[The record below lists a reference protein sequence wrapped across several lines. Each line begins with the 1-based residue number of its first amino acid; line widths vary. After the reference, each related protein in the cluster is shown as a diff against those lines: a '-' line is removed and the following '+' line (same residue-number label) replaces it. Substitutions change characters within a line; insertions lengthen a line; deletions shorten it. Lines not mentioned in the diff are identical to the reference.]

1 MTSTQ
6 LYIPQVPITPVAST
20 HHIFLEAIIS
30 QRALAGPATQ
40 ALLMHYITSRG
51 PPSGLS
57 FYTPPQPR
65 SALYFVKA
73 AASTV
78 FWLPYTAYALLRGAG
93 GQHAQQASAN
103 SPLGAA
109 AISLIL
115 ALNFYPPVDTQTDN
129 AFRRSLRNLQDA
141 DDITSD
147 NAMDAAE
154 GGHGGGVTGA
164 ASIPYSALFDA
175 LGRSLLTQESSV
187 LLLYTLLHG
196 TPHFNDYC
204 MVRSDVDTLLLPI
217 LELLYTARG
226 RSANQLYMLLIVLLI
241 LSQDPSFASNIHRV
255 ALRSVPFYKDRPI
268 VDTTLGSLLVV
279 LLLRTAHYNLAALR
293 DVYLHTNTL
302 ATLANLAPSMT
313 NMSSHAAQRLV
324 QLLHLLHRR
333 HAKLSAAEFLAP
345 DASPVEERDPLLD
358 ESESERRAL
367 ELQLYSDFLRI
378 VLEIVNAILVNA
390 LPSNPELVYA
400 LLHRREVFEP
410 FEQDPNY
417 SDLME
422 NILIVIDHFGR
433 KVESVVST
441 VPGEISAERVLGI
454 IKTASIGW
462 RKDKLRTFPELRFTY
477 EEGKKERKESG
488 SSVSSSSSFI

>member
-1 MTSTQ
+1 MASTQ
-6 LYIPQVPITPVAST
+6 LYIPQVPITPVANT
-20 HHIFLEAIIS
+20 HHIFLEAIIA
-30 QRALAGPATQ
+30 QRSLAGPATQ
-40 ALLMHYITSRG
+40 ALLMHYITSRA
-51 PPSGLS
+51 PPSGLA
-57 FYTPPQPR
+57 FYVPPQPR
-65 SALYFVKA
+65 SAFYFVKA

-78 FWLPYTAYALLRGAG
+78 FWLPYTAYALLRGASG
-93 GQHAQQASAN
+93 QNAQHASGN

-129 AFRRSLRNLQDA
+129 AFRRALRNLQDA
-141 DDITSD
+141 DDITND
-147 NAMDAAE
+147 AAMDAAE
-154 GGHGGGVTGA
+154 GGHGAAAGA
-164 ASIPYSALFDA
+164 ASVPYSALFDS

-187 LLLYTLLHG
+187 LLLYALLHG
-196 TPHFNDYC
+196 TPHFMDYC

-241 LSQDPSFASNIHRV
+241 LSQDSSFASNIHRV
-255 ALRSVPFYKDRPI
+255 GLRSVPFYKDRPI

-313 NMSSHAAQRLV
+313 NMTSHAAQRLV

-333 HAKLSAAEFLAP
+333 HAKLSAAEFMSP
-345 DASPVEERDPLLD
+345 DAAQSSDLGLEAMD
-358 ESESERRAL
+358 EAEKERRAL

-400 LLHRREVFEP
+400 LLHRREVFTP
-410 FEQDPNY
+410 FEQDPKY
-417 SDLME
+417 ADLME
-422 NILIVIDHFGR
+422 NILLVIDHFGR
-433 KVESVVST
+433 KVESAVST
-441 VPGEISAERVLGI
+441 TPGEISAERVLGI

-477 EEGKKERKESG
+477 EEGENKKEKEEESA
-488 SSVSSSSSFI
+488 